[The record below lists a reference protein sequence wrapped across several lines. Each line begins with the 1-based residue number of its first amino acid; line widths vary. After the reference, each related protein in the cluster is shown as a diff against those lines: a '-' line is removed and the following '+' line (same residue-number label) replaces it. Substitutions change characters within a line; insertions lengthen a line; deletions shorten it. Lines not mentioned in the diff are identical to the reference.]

1 MTKNEKREHGDVLYQ
16 AILTLKDLDECK
28 KFFSD
33 LCTVAELRAME
44 QRFEVAMLLSEG
56 MIYNDILERTGASS
70 ATISRVTAPCST
82 ARTAIRLSCPGS
94 RRCRAKMAYEYL
106 AQCYDQFTEDV
117 DYERWADYVERHFA
131 RSRLPIHTVL
141 DLACGTGSLTRLL
154 ALRGYEMIGADLSEE
169 MLAQAAEKCR
179 GVGDPE
185 PIFLHQAM
193 EELDLYGTI
202 DACVCCLD
210 SVNYVTRSGKLA
222 RAFQR
227 VHTFLMPGGLFLFD
241 INTPDKLRG
250 LDGQMFLD
258 ETEDAYWRLAGGV
271 CSPPPDLHLRHGY
284 LPADGRRSVAALG
297 GSPRRICLRA
307 GGAGADAPPGRL
319 PADQAIWRTAHARPP
334 GR

>member
-1 MTKNEKREHGDVLYQ
+1 
-16 AILTLKDLDECK
+16 
-28 KFFSD
+28 
-33 LCTVAELRAME
+33 
-44 QRFEVAMLLSEG
+44 
-56 MIYNDILERTGASS
+56 
-70 ATISRVTAPCST
+70 
-82 ARTAIRLSCPGS
+82 
-94 RRCRAKMAYEYL
+94 MAYEYL

-117 DYERWADYVERHFA
+117 DYGRWADYVEKHFA
-131 RSRLPIHTVL
+131 RSKLPIHTVL

-154 ALRGYEMIGADLSEE
+154 AQRGYEMIGADLSEE

-179 GVGDPE
+179 GVGNPE

-258 ETEDAYWRLAGGV
+258 ENENAYCVWR
-271 CSPPPDLHLRHGY
+271 
-284 LPADGRRSVAALG
+284 ADY
-297 GSPRRICLRA
+297 SPRRRVCTYGMDIFQRTEGDLWQRWEEVHEEFAYEPEELEDLLRQA
-307 GGAGADAPPGRL
+307 GFRQIKQYGELRMRAPRQGEGRIFF
-319 PADQAIWRTAHARPP
+319 AARKDT
-334 GR
+334 

>member
-1 MTKNEKREHGDVLYQ
+1 
-16 AILTLKDLDECK
+16 
-28 KFFSD
+28 
-33 LCTVAELRAME
+33 
-44 QRFEVAMLLSEG
+44 
-56 MIYNDILERTGASS
+56 
-70 ATISRVTAPCST
+70 
-82 ARTAIRLSCPGS
+82 
-94 RRCRAKMAYEYL
+94 MAYEYL

-117 DYERWADYVERHFA
+117 NYEGWADYVERHFA
-131 RSRLPIHTVL
+131 HSRLPIRTVL

-154 ALRGYEMIGADLSEE
+154 AQRGYEMIGADLSEE

-210 SVNYVTRSGKLA
+210 SVNYVTRPRKLA

-258 ETEDAYWRLAGGV
+258 ETEDAYCVWRAEYA
-271 CSPPPDLHLRHGY
+271 PR
-284 LPADGRRSVAALG
+284 
-297 GSPRRICLRA
+297 RRICTYGMDIFQRTEGDLWQRWEEVHEEFAYEPEELEEMLRQA
-307 GGAGADAPPGRL
+307 GFQHIKQFGELRMRAPRPGEGRIFFAARKDA
-319 PADQAIWRTAHARPP
+319 
-334 GR
+334 

>member
-1 MTKNEKREHGDVLYQ
+1 
-16 AILTLKDLDECK
+16 
-28 KFFSD
+28 
-33 LCTVAELRAME
+33 
-44 QRFEVAMLLSEG
+44 
-56 MIYNDILERTGASS
+56 
-70 ATISRVTAPCST
+70 
-82 ARTAIRLSCPGS
+82 
-94 RRCRAKMAYEYL
+94 MAYEYL

-117 DYERWADYVERHFA
+117 NYDRWADYVERHFV
-131 RSRLPIHTVL
+131 RSRLPIRTVL

-179 GVGDPE
+179 GVGEPE

-210 SVNYVTRSGKLA
+210 SINYVTRSGKLA

-250 LDGQMFLD
+250 LDGQIFLD
-258 ETEDAYWRLAGGV
+258 ENETSYCVWR
-271 CSPPPDLHLRHGY
+271 
-284 LPADGRRSVAALG
+284 ADY
-297 GSPRRICLRA
+297 SPRRRVCTYGMDIFQREENGLWRRWEEVHEEFAYQPEELEELLRQAGFRRIKQYGELRMTPPRA
-307 GGAGADAPPGRL
+307 GEGRIFF
-319 PADQAIWRTAHARPP
+319 AARKDT
-334 GR
+334 